1 MNYINLFINYLENI
15 KQYSPNTIIGYNE
28 DIKDY
33 MNFLKK
39 EKLEIKYTTYD
50 DAIKYISNLYEKKMS
65 RNSISRMLSSLRK
78 YYKFL
83 VKEKIL
89 KENIFED
96 IKNPK
101 KNKSLPN
108 FINESELD
116 IMFDSIELISPLG
129 QRNRLILEMLYA
141 TGVRVSELVNIKITD
156 IDYYNMSIKVLGK
169 GSKERYVFYG
179 SFCEDILSIYIEDG
193 RKKLLDKEKN
203 DYLYLNRYGSKLS
216 VRSIRNIINNI
227 IDNCHLEKKVSPHT
241 FRHTF
246 ATHMLNEGA
255 NLVDVKELLGHDSIE
270 TTSIYTHVS
279 DEKIKEVYY
288 KFHPRA
294 KDDE

>member
-1 MNYINLFINYLENI
+1 MNYLDIFNNYLKNI

-33 MNFLKK
+33 MHFLNK
-39 EKLEIKYTTYD
+39 EKLDIKDTTYD
-50 DAIKYISNLYEKKMS
+50 SAIKYISHLYEKKLS

-83 VKEKIL
+83 VKKKIL
-89 KENIFED
+89 EENIFED

-101 KNKSLPN
+101 KVKSLPN

-116 IMFDSIELISPLG
+116 VMFDKTELISPLG
-129 QRNRLILEMLYA
+129 QRNRLIIEMLYA
-141 TGVRVSELVNIKITD
+141 TGVRVSELVNIKISD
-156 IDYYNMSIKVLGK
+156 IDFYNMSIKVMGK

-179 SFCEDILSIYIEDG
+179 SFCKDILGIYIEDG
-193 RKKLLDKEKN
+193 RKKLLSKEKN
-203 DYLYLNRYGSKLS
+203 DYLYLNRYGKKLS
-216 VRSIRNIINNI
+216 VRSIRNILNDI
-227 IDNCHLEKKVSPHT
+227 IYDCHIEKKISPHT

-294 KDDE
+294 KNDK